1 MMSHSGKKN
10 QGANLAQQASS
21 TILGVTHTTIPNST
35 DCFERVKIMQTYN
48 QLTTQE
54 RKILALVATGRRN
67 AKIALE
73 LCISTRT
80 VENHLYHIF
89 DKLGVSS
96 RLEAT
101 LHVMNT
107 GLLSSLEIS
116 GIAHDAEN
124 ASR

>member
-1 MMSHSGKKN
+1 M
-10 QGANLAQQASS
+10 
-21 TILGVTHTTIPNST
+21 
-35 DCFERVKIMQTYN
+35 RTYSE
-48 QLTTQE
+48 LTTQE
-54 RKILALVATGRRN
+54 RRVLALVAKGRRN

-101 LHVMNT
+101 IHVIDR
-107 GLLSSLEIS
+107 GLLPSLEMS
-116 GIAHDAEN
+116 GIAHDTDH
-124 ASR
+124 S

>member
-1 MMSHSGKKN
+1 MK
-10 QGANLAQQASS
+10 
-21 TILGVTHTTIPNST
+21 
-35 DCFERVKIMQTYN
+35 TYN
-48 QLTTQE
+48 KLTTQE
-54 RKILALVATGRRN
+54 CRVLALVAKGRRN

-101 LHVMNT
+101 IHVMQSD
-107 GLLSSLEIS
+107 LLSTLELS
-116 GIAHDAEN
+116 GIPHDWQDTN
-124 ASR
+124 KVS

>member
-1 MMSHSGKKN
+1 M
-10 QGANLAQQASS
+10 
-21 TILGVTHTTIPNST
+21 
-35 DCFERVKIMQTYN
+35 RTYSE
-48 QLTTQE
+48 LTTQE
-54 RKILALVATGRRN
+54 RRVLALVAKGRRN

-101 LHVMNT
+101 LHVMNM
-107 GLLSSLEIS
+107 GLLPSLEIS
-116 GIAHDAEN
+116 GIPHDN
-124 ASR
+124 DNN